1 MAHEVE
7 TMFSARETPWHG
19 LGQVTEDVLTAK
31 DAIVAAGLDW
41 EVELRKVYT
50 LNTAGNKMVVP
61 GNHAV
66 VRDSDESVLGI
77 VKSKYVPFQNRDAFT
92 FADNLVDS
100 GSAKYETAGSLR
112 GGKQVFLTMKV
123 PTEIKINGGDAHDLY
138 VLLRTSHDGS
148 KAVGVYLTPIR
159 VVCMNTMALAT
170 QRSNVKQ
177 KWSMPHVST
186 IEGKLN
192 EARETLKMSFEYAD
206 EFSRMANELIDVKIT
221 DDEAFRLLSEV
232 FPVRPKTD
240 EKIDGVLDCLRESDK
255 NGYRGTGWGLLNAM
269 TEYHE
274 HYRERIQPE
283 ATFFNTID
291 GEIAKWRNQLT
302 SRLLTV

>member
-1 MAHEVE
+1 MHEVE
-7 TMFSARETPWHG
+7 TMFSARTTPWHG
-19 LGQVTEDVLTAK
+19 LGEVTPDVLTAK
-31 DAIVAAGLDW
+31 EAIVAAGLDW

-50 LNTAGNKMVVP
+50 LNAVGSKVIVP
-61 GNHAV
+61 GANAV
-66 VRDSDESVLGI
+66 VRTSDDHTLGL

-100 GSAKYETAGSLR
+100 GAAKYETAGSLR
-112 GGKQVFLTMKV
+112 DGKQVFLTMKV
-123 PTEIKINGGDAHDLY
+123 PTEIKIDGGDAHDLY

-170 QRSNVKQ
+170 HKSNVKQ

-186 IEGKLN
+186 IEGKLQ
-192 EARETLKMSFEYAD
+192 EARETLKMSFAYAD
-206 EFSRMANELIDVKIT
+206 EFSALANQLIATKIT
-221 DDEAFRLLSEV
+221 DDAAAELLAQV

-240 EKIDGVLDCLRESDK
+240 EKIDGVMDALRNSDK
-255 NGYRGTGWGLLNAM
+255 NGYRGTGWGVLNAM

-274 HYRERIQPE
+274 HYRDRIQPE

-291 GEIAKWRNQLT
+291 GEIAKWRNKLT
-302 SRLLTV
+302 DRLLAV